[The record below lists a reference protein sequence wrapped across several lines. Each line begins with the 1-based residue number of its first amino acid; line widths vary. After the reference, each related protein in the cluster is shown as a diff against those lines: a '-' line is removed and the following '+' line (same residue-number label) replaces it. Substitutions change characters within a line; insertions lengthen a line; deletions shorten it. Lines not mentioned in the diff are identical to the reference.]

1 MNDNPRPSGLTAL
14 AIINFIIAG
23 FGAISALSRLAI
35 LSMDPSAITLP
46 PEVQG
51 SLQQML
57 ESGRG
62 LLAFTAASGLVLTVL
77 LVLSG
82 IGYLQQKRVMGRT
95 LGNAYGVLSILAR
108 IGSMI
113 ILVRG
118 FGVVAA
124 ITTCFGFVYPIV
136 TLSLINTVFKPNL
149 VR

>member
-23 FGAISALSRLAI
+23 FGALSALSRFAI

-82 IGYLQQKRVMGRT
+82 IGYLQQKRVMGRM
-95 LGNAYGVLSILAR
+95 LGNTYGVLSILAR
-108 IGSMI
+108 ICSMI

-118 FGVVAA
+118 FGPIAA
-124 ITTCFGFVYPIV
+124 ITTFFGFVYPIV

>member
-51 SLQQML
+51 SLQQTL

-62 LLAFTAASGLVLTVL
+62 YIAFAGVSGLVLTVL

-82 IGYLQQKRVMGRT
+82 IGYLKQKRMMGRT
-95 LGNAYGVLSILAR
+95 LGNAYGVLSIVAR
-108 IGSMI
+108 LCSMFL
-113 ILVRG
+113 LVSG
-118 FGVVAA
+118 FGALAA
-124 ITTCFGFVYPIV
+124 ITTCLGFVYPIV
-136 TLSLINTVFKPNL
+136 TLALINTVFKPNL